1 MDKTKAENKEETKLQ
16 AEQAALSFKQAASRY
31 GVAESTM
38 YDWARK
44 NLFPVFRVGGTS
56 RILVK
61 DLETFEQ
68 THRGRYVPAVQKGG
82 VLKGQRA

>member
-1 MDKTKAENKEETKLQ
+1 MKKPKLKAEQT
-16 AEQAALSFKQAASRY
+16 AISFKQAASRY
-31 GVAESTM
+31 GVAESTV

-44 NLFPVFRVGGTS
+44 NLFPVFRIGGTS

-68 THRGRYVPAVQKGG
+68 THRGRYVPAMQKGG
-82 VLKGQRA
+82 VLKGQQA

>member
-1 MDKTKAENKEETKLQ
+1 MKDYSTGQTAI
-16 AEQAALSFKQAASRY
+16 SFKQAATRY
-31 GVAESTM
+31 GVAESTV

-44 NLFPVFRVGGTS
+44 NLFPVFRIGGTS

-68 THRGRYVPAVQKGG
+68 SHRGKYVPGMPKGG
-82 VLKGQRA
+82 AFGRKRA